1 MQELYYANE
10 VAEKLGL
17 KSGRM
22 VSEQVE
28 KHFGK
33 NSMLFDVVGSGGQ
46 TKKLYKISRDQLLFV
61 ISRSRGDVDG
71 CAKFYGVDINSACLM
86 RNEVLFSNIVKGM
99 LRVVDLS
106 FEQQFKVSID
116 DKYVLLDMI
125 IYGEFGCCVI
135 EYDEKY
141 HKHQKRSDKKRDFSV
156 IASLKTQMGF
166 DRVEVLR
173 ISDNSLSFAES
184 ISKIHEMI
192 HCDFFQPITYN
203 FAGSNYA

>member
-1 MQELYYANE
+1 MQKLYYANE

-33 NSMLFDVVGSGGQ
+33 NSMSFDIVGVGGRS
-46 TKKLYKISRDQLLFV
+46 KKLYKINREQLSFI

-71 CAKFYGVDINSACLM
+71 CSSFYGVDINSTCLM

-99 LRVVDLS
+99 LKVVDLNL
-106 FEQQFKVSID
+106 EQQFKVSID

-125 IYGEFGCCVI
+125 IYGKFGCCVI

-141 HKHQKRSDKKRDFSV
+141 HKHQKRADKKRDFGV
-156 IASLKTQMGF
+156 VASLKTQMGF

-173 ISDNSLSFAES
+173 VSDNSLSFAES

-192 HCDFFQPITYN
+192 HCDFFHPITYS
-203 FAGSNYA
+203 FEDSNYV